1 MKPEK
6 LRIDCARLAAWC
18 LGITGTFLVMG
29 WLAWMVAARTR
40 PAGIDEARA
49 ELRRTNL
56 VALRAENQA
65 ALTSY
70 GWIDPAKG
78 IVRLPVQRAMEL
90 SLQLW
95 QDPAAGRSNLLGRLD
110 KATAKGPEK
119 PSEYE

>member
-1 MKPEK
+1 MKLGK
-6 LRIDCARLAAWC
+6 RTIDGARLAAWC
-18 LGITGTFLVMG
+18 LGIAGTFLIVG
-29 WLAWMVAARTR
+29 WLAWLVAERTR
-40 PAGIDEARA
+40 PAGIDQARA
-49 ELRRTNL
+49 ELRRKNL
-56 VALRAENQA
+56 MELRADNQA

-110 KATAKGPEK
+110 KTTAKPPEK

>member
-1 MKPEK
+1 MKLGKCALDE
-6 LRIDCARLAAWC
+6 ARLAAWC
-18 LGITGTFLVMG
+18 LGIAGTFLIVG
-29 WLAWMVAARTR
+29 WLAWMVAERTR

-56 VALRAENQA
+56 ITLRADNQA

-78 IVRLPVQRAMEL
+78 LVRLPVRRAVEL

-95 QDPAAGRSNLLGRLD
+95 QDPAAGRSNLLGRLE
-110 KATAKGPEK
+110 KATAKPPEK